1 VNSPPET
8 PTQKPSEDFETALAA
23 LENTVS
29 ALEAGDLSLE
39 EALKR
44 FETGTRLL
52 RHCETALKRAEQR
65 IDILLQEGKDA
76 KPESFKQ
83 QD

>member
-1 VNSPPET
+1 MNPSPET
-8 PTQKPSEDFETALAA
+8 PPQKESPEDFETALAA

-29 ALEAGDLSLE
+29 ALETGDLPLE

-44 FETGTRLL
+44 FENGTRLL

-83 QD
+83 